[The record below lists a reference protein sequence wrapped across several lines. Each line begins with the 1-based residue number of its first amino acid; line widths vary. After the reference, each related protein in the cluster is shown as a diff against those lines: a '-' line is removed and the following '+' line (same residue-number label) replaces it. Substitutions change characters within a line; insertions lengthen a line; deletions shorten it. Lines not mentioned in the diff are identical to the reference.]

1 MPLEQLLPYGP
12 VLAIVAGVVLVLWN
26 ERGRIRSWVGNA
38 QAPARTDTGLTPAA
52 RFDRFYALRNW
63 CERSGAA
70 EAVKALD
77 GVVLPAI
84 VQGGGKP

>member
-1 MPLEQLLPYGP
+1 MPLEQLLPYVP

-26 ERGRIRSWVGNA
+26 ERARIVSAIRAHRPTVNTES
-38 QAPARTDTGLTPAA
+38 GLTPAE

-63 CERSGAA
+63 CEQASAA

-84 VQGGGKP
+84 VKGGDPS